1 MFSSFKIEQ
10 HPFKR
15 QVSNT
20 LPFFNSLLLLIRFVV
35 VFSCF
40 VFFPARFSRCSME
53 VETVTQRRHPSGI
66 TRAASHAALPSY
78 TALKPCALTAKSVV
92 NHKASIDPLLTIGEG
107 SMNPDNLRNK
117 QTRGKKGTCSKLNDD
132 KASLTSHIDRSL
144 AHARKQDCWQG
155 CGHTRLKWSTIKKNK
170 KWKIQKKNTALAKKE
185 VW

>member
-1 MFSSFKIEQ
+1 
-10 HPFKR
+10 
-15 QVSNT
+15 
-20 LPFFNSLLLLIRFVV
+20 
-35 VFSCF
+35 
-40 VFFPARFSRCSME
+40 ME

-155 CGHTRLKWSTIKKNK
+155 CGHTRLKWSTIKNK
-170 KWKIQKKNTALAKKE
+170 KKMKNSEEKHSACQERSVIVTRRSGRVGAHSEWQERPRCENVTK
-185 VW
+185 VFTW